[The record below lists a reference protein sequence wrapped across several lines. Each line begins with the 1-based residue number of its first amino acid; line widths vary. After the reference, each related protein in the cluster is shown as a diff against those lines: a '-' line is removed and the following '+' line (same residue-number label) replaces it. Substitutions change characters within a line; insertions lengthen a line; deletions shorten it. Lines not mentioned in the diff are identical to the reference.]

1 MTSTTLPY
9 VPSKNSQKAII
20 AFYQECI
27 DLAGKQYSIREAL
40 RKIDLAYMRELDWTD
55 DSLKAKWFAQRGDP
69 TKFENVILPVVMP
82 QVEAATAYQMSV
94 FLTGHPIFSAV
105 TRPGLENI
113 ALQIDAVVE
122 DQQIRG
128 DWITEF
134 SQAFRDGYKYNL
146 LAMETDWKR
155 KTTFAP
161 DSGTLKELQWQG
173 NVVKRLDLYNTFFDT
188 RVVPRKIAAD
198 GEFAGYVEPMSRI
211 ALKRFLDSL
220 PYNFNVTEAFES
232 GGGSNPMN
240 ASSSGYDLYYHPAI
254 NEEAGIIPT
263 DRTSKTDTNW
273 LAWAGLVE
281 DSRRPNIEYQNSYMV
296 STLYG
301 RIIPTDFAFRG
312 VPGTNTP
319 QVWKFII
326 VNGSVVVYAERLTNA
341 HDMLPITLAQPLDD
355 GLGYQTK
362 SFAQNLAPIQSITSA
377 IANSTIAGRRRAIAD
392 RMLYDSARISAAHI
406 NSDQPVARIPV
417 RPSVSGQ
424 DLRAA
429 IYQIP
434 FEDSQFQINQSEL
447 QGYMNY
453 ANMISG
459 LNPTRQGQFVKGNKT
474 RYEFAETMGNANA
487 RDQLVSLGLE
497 GSLMTP
503 VKEIIK
509 INIFQYQ
516 PPQTILFAARQQE
529 VEVDPVA
536 LREANISFK
545 MSDGLIPADKLIDG
559 ESLESA
565 LQAMAQNPAIAQ
577 GYNITPAFSYLMKS
591 RGADLTPFEKSQ
603 QQMAYEQA
611 TMQWQ
616 QAMAQIAESLKGM
629 DPEAAQQLMQS
640 APPQPTPEQFG
651 YDPSLPPQAQTG
663 QAVGGTR
670 TSILDQVTQAMQ
682 AETGERSALG
692 EAPPQGNQASAINE
706 ETN

>member
-9 VPSKNSQKAII
+9 VPSAQSQQAIL
-20 AFYQECI
+20 AFWRECTN
-27 DLAGKQYSIREAL
+27 LGSSQYNIREAL
-40 RKIDLAYMRELDWTD
+40 RKIDLSYMRELDWTD
-55 DSLKAKWFAQRGDP
+55 ETLKAKWFAQRGDP
-69 TKFENVILPVVMP
+69 TKFQNVIMPVVMP
-82 QVEAATAYQMSV
+82 QVEAAVAYQMSV
-94 FLTGHPIFSAV
+94 FLTGHPIFGAV

-113 ALQIDAVVE
+113 ALQMDAVIE

-146 LAMETDWKR
+146 LAVETDWKR

-161 DSGTLKELQWQG
+161 ETGTLKELQWQG
-173 NVVKRLDLYNTFFDT
+173 NAIRKLDLYNTFFDT
-188 RVVPRKIAAD
+188 RVVPRKLAQD
-198 GEFAGYVEPMSRI
+198 GEFAGYTEPMSRI
-211 ALKRFLDSL
+211 ALKRFIDSL
-220 PYNFNVTEAFES
+220 PYHFNVTKAFES
-232 GGGSNPMN
+232 GGGSRPTDT
-240 ASSSGYDLYYHPAI
+240 ASGYSLYYHPI
-254 NEEAGIIPT
+254 LNEEANIVPQ
-263 DRTSKTDTNW
+263 DRTAKSDTDW
-273 LAWAGLVE
+273 FAWAGLVQDE
-281 DSRRPNIEYQNSYMV
+281 RRPKIKYQNSYMV

-301 RIIPTDFAFRG
+301 RIMPTDFNFRG

-326 VNGSVVVYAERLTNA
+326 INGSVVIYAERLTNA
-341 HDMLPITLAQPLDD
+341 HDLLPITMAQPLDD

-362 SFAQNLAPIQSITSA
+362 SFAQNLAPIQNITSA
-377 IANSTIAGRRRAIAD
+377 LANLTIAGRRRAIAD

-417 RPSVSGQ
+417 KPSVSGQ
-424 DLRAA
+424 PLGAA
-429 IYQIP
+429 IYQVP
-434 FEDSQFQINQSEL
+434 FQDDQFQTNQVEL
-447 QGYMNY
+447 QGYMSY

-459 LNPTRQGQFVKGNKT
+459 LNPARQGQFVKGNKT
-474 RYEFAETMGNANA
+474 RYEFAEIMGNANA

-503 VKEIIK
+503 IKEMIK

-516 PPQTILFAARQQE
+516 PPQTILFTSRQTE

-536 LREANISFK
+536 LREANISFR
-545 MSDGLIPADKLIDG
+545 MSDGLMPADKLIDG
-559 ESLESA
+559 ESLEAA
-565 LQAMAQNPAIAQ
+565 LQAMAQNPSIAA

-611 TMQWQ
+611 MQQWTQVTMAAAEELSKNPQITPEQIQ
-616 QAMAQIAESLKGM
+616 QAM
-629 DPEAAQQLMQS
+629 
-640 APPQPTPEQFG
+640 PPQPTPEQFG

-670 TSILDQVTQAMQ
+670 ASILDQVTQTMQ
-682 AETGERSALG
+682 AESGQG
-692 EAPPQGNQASAINE
+692 EAPQQNNE
-706 ETN
+706 VTA

>member
-1 MTSTTLPY
+1 MTSTALPY
-9 VPSKNSQKAII
+9 VPSKESQQAILAFWRECINLSNSQYA
-20 AFYQECI
+20 
-27 DLAGKQYSIREAL
+27 IREAL
-40 RKIDLAYMRELDWTD
+40 RRVDLSYMRELDWSD
-55 DSLKAKWFAQRGDP
+55 DTLKAKWFAQRGDP
-69 TKFENVILPVVMP
+69 TKFQNVIMPVVMP
-82 QVEAATAYQMSV
+82 QVEAAVAYQMSV

-105 TRPGLENI
+105 TRPGLENV
-113 ALQIDAVVE
+113 ALQMDAVIE

-134 SQAFRDGYKYNL
+134 SQAFRDGYKYNI

-161 DSGTLKELQWQG
+161 ESGTLKELQWQG
-173 NVVKRLDLYNTFFDT
+173 NSIRRLDLYNTFWDT
-188 RVVPRKIAAD
+188 RVVPRKVAAD

-220 PYNFNVTEAFES
+220 PYNFNVTKAFES
-232 GGGSNPMN
+232 GGGQAPNN
-240 ASSSGYDLYYHPAI
+240 SSPGYNLYYHPII
-254 NEEAGIIPT
+254 NDEAGIIPA
-263 DRTSKTDTNW
+263 DRTGKSETNW
-273 LAWAGLVE
+273 LSWAGLVA
-281 DSRRPNIEYQNSYMV
+281 DDRRPKIEYQNSYMV

-301 RIIPTDFAFRG
+301 RILPTDFAFRG

-341 HDMLPITLAQPLDD
+341 HDLLPITMAQPLDD

-362 SFAQNLAPIQSITSA
+362 SFAQNLSPIQNITSA
-377 IANSTIAGRRRAIAD
+377 IANLTIAGRRRAIAD

-417 RPSVSGQ
+417 KPSVSGQ
-424 DLRAA
+424 ALNAA

-434 FEDSQFQINQSEL
+434 FEDSQFQINQAEL
-447 QGYMNY
+447 QGYMSY

-459 LNPTRQGQFVKGNKT
+459 LNPARQGQFVKGNKT
-474 RYEFAETMGNANA
+474 RYEFAEIMGNANA

-503 VKEIIK
+503 VKEMVK

-516 PPQTILFAARQQE
+516 PPQTILFTSRQAE
-529 VEVDPVA
+529 VEVDPTE
-536 LREANISFK
+536 LRQANIAFK
-545 MSDGLIPADKLIDG
+545 LSDGIVPADKLIDG
-559 ESLESA
+559 ESLEAA
-565 LQAMAQNPAIAQ
+565 LQAMAQNPSLAA

-611 TMQWQ
+611 MQQWQGAVAQVAEQLKGVDTETMQ
-616 QAMAQIAESLKGM
+616 QIISTM
-629 DPEAAQQLMQS
+629 
-640 APPQPTPEQFG
+640 PPQPKPEEFG
-651 YDPSLPPQAQTG
+651 YDPSLPANAQTG

-670 TSILDQVTQAMQ
+670 VSILDQVTQTMQ
-682 AETGERSALG
+682 AESGEGQAQQTQG
-692 EAPPQGNQASAINE
+692 ELVQ
-706 ETN
+706 